1 MPVQILM
8 PALSPDMSEGKIA
21 KWRKAEG
28 EPVSPGDVLAEVETD
43 KATLEVEATSAG
55 VLGRILAGAG
65 VEGIAVG
72 TPIALLLEV
81 GEDPGVLS
89 GAISEI
95 VAAGRARSAEA
106 WARSA
111 ESLIPPSAGR
121 SPFEPPATE
130 VPHSTTRKTIARR
143 MALSTRSA
151 PHFYLTVEF
160 DVDPLLEARRDLNA
174 KAQADAGEG
183 KPAYKLS
190 VNDFM
195 ILAAALAL
203 RKVPD
208 ANVSWRDDVMLHYTE
223 VDIAVAVDTPNGL
236 ITPVIRNADRKG
248 LAEISGEMKMLAGKA
263 REGKL
268 APEDYSGGSFTISN
282 LGMFGIK
289 KFSAIINPPQACI
302 LSLGIAEQRAVV
314 RRNALAIATM
324 MTCTLSVDHRAVD
337 GATGARYLRAFK
349 GYVEH
354 PLTLAL

>member
-1 MPVQILM
+1 
-8 PALSPDMSEGKIA
+8 
-21 KWRKAEG
+21 
-28 EPVSPGDVLAEVETD
+28 
-43 KATLEVEATSAG
+43 
-55 VLGRILAGAG
+55 
-65 VEGIAVG
+65 
-72 TPIALLLEV
+72 
-81 GEDPGVLS
+81 
-89 GAISEI
+89 
-95 VAAGRARSAEA
+95 
-106 WARSA
+106 
-111 ESLIPPSAGR
+111 
-121 SPFEPPATE
+121 
-130 VPHSTTRKTIARR
+130 
-143 MALSTRSA
+143 ALSTRSA

-248 LAEISGEMKMLAGKA
+248 LAEISGEMKILAGKA